1 MRVVT
6 QKSQPFCDTISIDN
20 ASFPAIVTSWG
31 VLQREVLKQQGHHW
45 GVKCVA
51 FSPGSVTLKRGKAGG
66 QGRVCSAEVVE
77 WVMLKIFLWVYMT
90 LTTFHKCSM
99 RNCSLFYVKGP
110 LLIFNLYF

>member
-6 QKSQPFCDTISIDN
+6 QKSQPFCDTMSIDN

-31 VLQREVLKQQGHHW
+31 VLQRKVLKQQGHHW

-51 FSPGSVTLKRGKAGG
+51 FSPGSVALKRGKAGG

-77 WVMLKIFLWVYMT
+77 WVLLKIFVGVYNSYK
-90 LTTFHKCSM
+90 LHKCSM
-99 RNCSLFYVKGP
+99 GICSLFEVKGP